1 MCTLTG
7 VSWAY
12 LTIVLKMVTLVYH
25 KRAVPPP
32 HILKVYFHVGGEK
45 LAGLWGDLES

>member
-1 MCTLTG
+1 MCTLTS

-12 LTIVLKMVTLVYH
+12 LTVVLKMVAFVYH
-25 KRAVPPP
+25 KRAIPPP
-32 HILKVYFHVGGEK
+32 HISKVYFHVRGEK